1 MNAKSMTP
9 ILPAKK
15 IVLLKPVLLDSIA
28 GGILEAA
35 SATPEKDRPQVGE
48 ILAIGRGRTPVDMK
62 VGDVVA
68 YGRYADTRFLIR
80 GTEYVFVRFDDL
92 LGVVK
97 I

>member
-1 MNAKSMTP
+1 MTP

-48 ILAIGRGRTPVDMK
+48 ILAIGRGRTPVEGLK
-62 VGDVVA
+62 VGDMVA